1 MEALTRKER
10 SMPGLKEELAA
21 FKTKFAATN
30 DPSVVDAYEKGIEEL
45 RAAGLER
52 NALKRGDPAPDFTL
66 PDATGT
72 PVSLAARLREGPVV
86 LKFYRGGWCPYCNLE
101 LRAWQRALPELRAL
115 GAQLIA
121 VSPETPDNSLSTQE
135 KNALSFTVL
144 TDEGSKVAGAYRLAF
159 RLSPE
164 LQALYESRGRNL
176 AEWNGGDWTLPVP
189 GTFVIGKDQRV
200 ALAFV
205 DADYR
210 TRLEPSSAIDA
221 VRKLAPAVQ
230 SAR

>member
-1 MEALTRKER
+1 MA
-10 SMPGLKEELAA
+10 GLKEELDA

-30 DPSVVDAYEKGIEEL
+30 EPSVVVAYEKGIEEL

-52 NALKRGDPAPDFTL
+52 NALKPGDSAPDFTL
-66 PDATGT
+66 PDATGK
-72 PVSLAARLREGPVV
+72 PVNLAARLREGPVV

-101 LRAWQRALPELRAL
+101 LRAWQRALPELRAR

-135 KNALSFTVL
+135 KNALTFTVL
-144 TDEGSKVAGAYRLAF
+144 TDAGGKVAGDYRLAF

-164 LQALYESRGRNL
+164 LQALYETRGRDL

-189 GTFVIGKDQRV
+189 GTFVIGKDRRI

-210 TRLEPSSAIDA
+210 ARLEPSTAIDA
-221 VRKLAPAVQ
+221 VRRLAPAVQ

>member
-1 MEALTRKER
+1 
-10 SMPGLKEELAA
+10 MPELKEELQAL
-21 FKTKFAATN
+21 KSKFAATN
-30 DPSVVDAYEKGIEEL
+30 DTSVVVAYEKGIAEL

-52 NALKRGDPAPDFTL
+52 DALKPGDPAPDFTL
-66 PDATGT
+66 PDATGK
-72 PVSLAARLREGPVV
+72 PVSLGARLREGPVV
-86 LKFYRGGWCPYCNLE
+86 LAFYRGGWCPYCNLE

-135 KNALSFTVL
+135 KNALTFTAL
-144 TDEGSKVAGAYRLAF
+144 TDAGSAIARAYRLAF

-164 LQALYESRGRNL
+164 LQALYQSRGRDL
-176 AEWNGGDWTLPVP
+176 EEWNGGDWTLPVP
-189 GTFVIGKDQRV
+189 GTFVIGKDRRL

-210 TRLEPSSAIDA
+210 TRLEPSVAIDA
-221 VRKLAPAVQ
+221 VRRLERAVQ

>member
-1 MEALTRKER
+1 MPELKDELEALK
-10 SMPGLKEELAA
+10 A
-21 FKTKFAATN
+21 KFAATN
-30 DPSVVDAYEKGIEEL
+30 DASVVVAYEKGIEEL

-52 NALKRGDPAPDFTL
+52 DALKPGDSAPDFTL
-66 PDATGT
+66 PDATGR

-101 LRAWQRALPELRAL
+101 LRAWQRALPQLQAL

-144 TDEGSKVAGAYRLAF
+144 TDAGNEVAGAYRLAF

-164 LQALYESRGRNL
+164 LQALYKSRGRDL

-189 GTFVIGKDQRV
+189 GTFVIGQDRRL
-200 ALAFV
+200 ALVHV

-210 TRLEPSSAIDA
+210 TRLEPSTALEA
-221 VRKLAPAVQ
+221 VRKLEPAAQ

>member
-1 MEALTRKER
+1 MSALKDELEALQAR
-10 SMPGLKEELAA
+10 
-21 FKTKFAATN
+21 FAATN
-30 DPSVVDAYEKGIEEL
+30 DASVVVAYEKGIAEL

-52 NALKRGDPAPDFTL
+52 NALKRGDLAPEFTL
-66 PDATGT
+66 PDATGK
-72 PVSLAARLREGPVV
+72 PVSLAARLRDGPVV

-101 LRAWQRALPELRAL
+101 LRAWQRALPELHAL
-115 GAQLIA
+115 GAQLVA

-135 KNALSFTVL
+135 KNALTFTVL
-144 TDEGSKVAGAYRLAF
+144 TDAGNEAAGAYRLAF

-164 LQALYESRGRNL
+164 LQALYKSRGRDL

-189 GTFVIGKDQRV
+189 GTFVIGGDRRL
-200 ALAFV
+200 ALAHV

-210 TRLEPSSAIDA
+210 TRLEPSAAVEA
-221 VRKLAPAVQ
+221 VRKLEPAAQ

>member
-1 MEALTRKER
+1 MA
-10 SMPGLKEELAA
+10 GLEEELAA

-30 DPSVVDAYEKGIEEL
+30 DSSVVVAYEKGIAEL

-52 NALKRGDPAPDFTL
+52 DALKPGDPAPDFTL
-66 PDATGT
+66 PDATGK
-72 PVSLAARLREGPVV
+72 PVGLAARLREGPVV

-135 KNALSFTVL
+135 KNALTFTVL
-144 TDEGSKVAGAYRLAF
+144 TDAGSRVAREYRLAF

-164 LQALYESRGRNL
+164 LQALYESRGRDL
-176 AEWNGGDWTLPVP
+176 AQWNGGDWTLPVP
-189 GTFVIGKDQRV
+189 GTFVIGKDRRV

-210 TRLEPSSAIDA
+210 ARLEPATAIDA
-221 VRKLAPAVQ
+221 VRRLAPAVQ